1 MKRAKIYSLNRVRN
15 GTHFLPPTLFHDLGD
30 ALAALEENL
39 TAIAGKHVPLL
50 KTPKVTEPSPPI
62 FNVITVFISDESG
75 AKWTLNV
82 AASSIE
88 VDEKIEVAIPG
99 GRNLVVEKNDDPEF
113 PYEVF
118 VGITDSQDRLLQNLA
133 LIGQDYDCST
143 NDPRWLDRYR
153 VCVWGD
159 SENEDWTDEFIIDP
173 VDISKGGNFQ

>member
-1 MKRAKIYSLNRVRN
+1 MKKKRIYILNQVRN
-15 GTHFLPPTLFHDLGD
+15 GTHFLPPILFHNLG
-30 ALAALEENL
+30 AALTALQEKR
-39 TAIAGKHVPLL
+39 TAIVGKHVPLL
-50 KTPKVTEPSPPI
+50 KIPKVAEPAPL
-62 FNVITVFISDESG
+62 FYNVITVFVSDESG

-82 AASSIE
+82 AASSLE
-88 VDEKIEVAIPG
+88 VDEKIEVTIPG
-99 GRNLVVEKNDDPEF
+99 GRNLVVEKNNDPEF

-118 VGITDSQDRLLQNLA
+118 VSITDAQDRLLQNLA